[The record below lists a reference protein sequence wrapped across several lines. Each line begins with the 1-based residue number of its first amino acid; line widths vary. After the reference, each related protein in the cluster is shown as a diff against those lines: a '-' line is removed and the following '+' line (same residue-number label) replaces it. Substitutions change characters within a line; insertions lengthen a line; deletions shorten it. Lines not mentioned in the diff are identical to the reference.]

1 MADTRIVAV
10 VCNNDNDVGTSYKVV
25 LERDG
30 VLVKVPRWSWVYA
43 IGGTR
48 RLTDLFDAQLAEN
61 GAMSAGE
68 LQDMLDEAE
77 DLYDGK

>member
-1 MADTRIVAV
+1 MTDTRIVAV
-10 VCNNDNDVGTSYKVV
+10 RCNNDAVAATSYTVV

-30 VLVKVPRWSWVYA
+30 VLVKVPRWSYVYA

-48 RLTDLFDAQLAEN
+48 RLTAMFEAQLAEK

-77 DLYDGK
+77 DLYDGE

>member
-1 MADTRIVAV
+1 MTDTRIVAV
-10 VCNNDNDVGTSYKVV
+10 RCNNDEREMTSYTVV

-30 VLVKVPRWSWVYA
+30 VLVKMPRWSCVYA

-48 RLTDLFDAQLAEN
+48 RLTAMFEAQLAEK

-77 DLYDGK
+77 DLYDGE